1 LHKAGTILIVD
12 DDYHLADSCSQALSR
27 LGHTLEWVPGGRE
40 ALVLLDHS
48 SYDVILLDLKMPGMD
63 GIEVLKKIK
72 ERDPHAVVVIVTG
85 YGTVKNAVEVMK
97 LGAYDFLSKPFDPE
111 DLKSVIQ
118 RALDQKRLALENIYL
133 RQELKRKEGISQIF
147 SQSPYMERI
156 KEVIRRV
163 APTDSTVLITGPTG
177 TGKGL
182 VARTI
187 HELSARSAAP
197 FVAVDCGTLVPT
209 LFESELFGHVKG
221 AFTGAEGH
229 KVGKF
234 EVAHGGTI
242 FFDEICNIHLDVQA
256 KLLKAVEERKVSK
269 VGSNREIHVDVRI
282 VAATNKDLPAEIQ
295 AGRFREDLFYRL
307 NVVSIHLPPLAERR
321 EDIPLLIE
329 YFLQKRN
336 EVTGG
341 NVHISP
347 EAVELLTNYDWP
359 GNVREL
365 ENTIERLAV
374 LCQGE
379 VITPA
384 DLYFAGAPIAEGERG
399 EADKLADIERQH
411 ILKILKRYK
420 GHRSK
425 AAQALGIDR
434 KTLSTKLK
442 RYGLA

>member
-1 LHKAGTILIVD
+1 LQKFGALLIID
-12 DDYHLADSCSQALSR
+12 DDYHMADSCSQALCH
-27 LGHTLEWVPGGRE
+27 LGHTLEWAPSGHQGL
-40 ALVLLDHS
+40 ALLDKS
-48 SYDVILLDLKMPGMD
+48 SYDVILLDLKMSDID

-72 ERDPHAVVVIVTG
+72 EHDPHAMVVIVTG
-85 YGTVKNAVEVMK
+85 YGTVRNAVEVMK
-97 LGAYDFLSKPFDPE
+97 LGAYDFLPKPFNPE
-111 DLKSVIQ
+111 ELRTIIQ
-118 RALDQKRLALENIYL
+118 RALEQKRLSLENIYL
-133 RQELKRKEGISQIF
+133 RQELNRKEGISQIF
-147 SQSPYMERI
+147 SQNPYMEGI

-187 HELSARSAAP
+187 HELSMRSAAP

-256 KLLKAVEERKVSK
+256 KLLKAVDERKVSK
-269 VGSNREIHVDVRI
+269 VGSHREIHVDARI
-282 VAATNKDLPAEIQ
+282 VAATNKDLQKEIKV
-295 AGRFREDLFYRL
+295 GRFREDLFYRL
-307 NVVSIHLPPLAERR
+307 NVVSIQLPPLAERR

-329 YFLQKRN
+329 YFLEKRSEMTGQK
-336 EVTGG
+336 
-341 NVHISP
+341 VHISP
-347 EAVELLTNYDWP
+347 KAVEVLTQYDWP

-365 ENTIERLAV
+365 ENTIERVAV
-374 LCQGE
+374 LCQSNI
-379 VITPA
+379 ITHA
-384 DLYFAGAPIAEGERG
+384 DLYFAGAPIPPREKR
-399 EADKLADIERQH
+399 EAIALADLERQH
-411 ILKILKRYK
+411 ILKILKRYE

-425 AAQALGIDR
+425 TAQALGIDR
-434 KTLSTKLK
+434 KTLSSKLK

>member
-1 LHKAGTILIVD
+1 LQKIGSILIVD
-12 DDYHLADSCSQALSR
+12 DDYHLADSCSQTLCR
-27 LGHTLEWVPGGRE
+27 LGHTLEWAPGGRE

-48 SYDVILLDLKMPGMD
+48 SYDVILLDLKMPEMD

-111 DLKSVIQ
+111 EMKTVIQ
-118 RALDQKRLALENIYL
+118 RALDQKRLSLENIYL

-182 VARTI
+182 VARSI
-187 HELSARSAAP
+187 HELSVRNAAP

-221 AFTGAEGH
+221 SFTGAEGH

-234 EVAHGGTI
+234 EVADGGTI

-282 VAATNKDLPAEIQ
+282 VAATNKDLHTEIQ

-329 YFLQKRN
+329 YFFQKRSEN
-336 EVTGG
+336 TGQKI
-341 NVHISP
+341 HISP
-347 EAVELLTNYDWP
+347 EAIELLINYDWP

-374 LCQGE
+374 LCQSDI
-379 VITPA
+379 ITPA
-384 DLYFAGAPIAEGERG
+384 DLYFAGAPIADKVGN

-411 ILKILKRYK
+411 ILKTLKRYK

-425 AAQALGIDR
+425 TAQSLGIDR

-442 RYGLA
+442 HYGLS